1 MWKLTGAGTLT
12 ISGSGAMTDFGGP
25 SDTPWKDH
33 MDKITS
39 IVIEDGVTASLPDRA
54 TVKIVDNQ

>member
-1 MWKLTGAGTLT
+1 
-12 ISGSGAMTDFGGP
+12 MTDFGGS

-39 IVIEDGVTASLPDRA
+39 IVIEDGVTASLPDGA